1 MIASSGHHFNQEPWI
16 KYLICKEH
24 GPWPTDFAARHC
36 NNAAFGPKP
45 TLVSTAAKVGYEPE
59 MTNAALWTK
68 VWFVRNRIKDNQSLA
83 ENDHLHASANTLL

>member
-1 MIASSGHHFNQEPWI
+1 MRFPNSKLPPIAVIGFWTLNSRRVRILPVRAPRSESRYFLD
-16 KYLICKEH
+16 KS
-24 GPWPTDFAARHC
+24 FAQ
-36 NNAAFGPKP
+36 
-45 TLVSTAAKVGYEPE
+45 VAAKVPEEPE